1 MDELTAIFVEGMGA
15 AAATSGVLTKLE
27 GRIFGLLYM
36 HMQPLSLDEISQELQ
51 QSKSNVSV
59 QIRDLLE
66 WQLVRQIRLPGSRKD
81 HYEAATDFWRVMQ
94 EVMERRFRWNMRQ
107 VLATAE
113 ETLLA
118 LAGKQKQARSGA
130 RNPEARARHAPQLMD
145 RLTAMRDF
153 FAALDTGISA
163 MSRGEVFVPDSVRQ
177 TLVRVPIESRA
188 KRAAAVRRRLP

>member
-1 MDELTAIFVEGMGA
+1 
-15 AAATSGVLTKLE
+15 
-27 GRIFGLLYM
+27 
-36 HMQPLSLDEISQELQ
+36 LDEISEGLQ

-66 WQLVRQIRLPGSRKD
+66 WQLVRQVRLPGSRKD

-107 VLATAE
+107 VLAAAE

-118 LAGKQKQARSGA
+118 LAGEQSRARSGA
-130 RNPEARARHAPQLMD
+130 RNAQGRAGHASQLVD

-177 TLVRVPIESRA
+177 TLVRVPIESRP
-188 KRAAAVRRRLP
+188 KRAAAVRRRRT